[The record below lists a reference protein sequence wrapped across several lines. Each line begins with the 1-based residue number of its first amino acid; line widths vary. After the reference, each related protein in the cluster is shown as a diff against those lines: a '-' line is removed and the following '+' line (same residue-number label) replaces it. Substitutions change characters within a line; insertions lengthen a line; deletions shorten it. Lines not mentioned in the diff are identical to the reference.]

1 MLVLSGADLVLP
13 DRVLHGG
20 TLVVDNGRIA
30 EIRPDIQTAHPSFA
44 FHNHTIVPGFIDV
57 HVHGALGVDTLDG
70 GDAVARIAA
79 SLPRFGVTAFCPT
92 TVACTPDALAG
103 VLRQVHAC
111 REHPLPLTAKVLPA
125 HLESNFINPDYCGAQ
140 PRAYLRTPPM
150 RTAPPDPAAPGTF
163 TGAEILAVVES
174 FAKDVGI
181 VTLAPE
187 LDGALALIAG
197 LCALGIR
204 VSLGHSGATLE
215 SALAAIAAGATHA
228 THLFNRMPPLHHR
241 RPGLAGAVLQHDGVA
256 AELIC
261 DTVHVHPAMVRFAVA
276 AKGASRVMAI
286 SDGTAVAGLPDG
298 AVGSLGG
305 RRITAT
311 PACAVLDDQTMAGS
325 VSTMDAAFRNLIGP
339 MGFALEDAAQMC
351 ATTQARQL
359 GLDDCGRLVEGAPA
373 DLAVLDAAGTV
384 VQTYVG
390 GRLVYARGVS
400 VGNGAPPSS
409 V

>member
-1 MLVLSGADLVLP
+1 MIVLSGADLVLP

-20 TLVVDNGRIA
+20 TLVVDNGRIV
-30 EIRPDIQTAHPSFA
+30 EIRPDTQPYHPSFA

-57 HVHGALGVDTLDG
+57 HVHGVLGVDTLDA

-103 VLRQVHAC
+103 VLRQVRAC
-111 REHPLPLTAKVLPA
+111 RAHPLPLAARVLPA

-140 PRAYLRTPPM
+140 PRAYLRTPPSPAV
-150 RTAPPDPAAPGTF
+150 TAGGGEAGAF
-163 TGAEILAVVES
+163 TGADILAVVEA
-174 FAKDVGI
+174 FASEVAI

-204 VSLGHSGATLE
+204 VSLGHSGASLE
-215 SALAAIAAGATHA
+215 SALVAIAAGATHA

-241 RPGLAGAVLQHDGVA
+241 APGLAAAVLQHDAVA

-261 DTVHVHPAMVRFAVA
+261 DTFHVHPTMVRLAVA

-286 SDGTAVAGLPDG
+286 SDATAVAGLPDG
-298 AVGSLGG
+298 GSGTLGG
-305 RRITAT
+305 RRIMAT
-311 PACAVLDDQTMAGS
+311 PTCAVLDDQTMAGS

-351 ATTQARQL
+351 ATTQAQQL
-359 GLDDCGRLVEGAPA
+359 GLSDCGRLVEGACA
-373 DLAVLDAAGTV
+373 DLTVLDAAGTV

-400 VGNGAPPSS
+400 AGNGSQPSS